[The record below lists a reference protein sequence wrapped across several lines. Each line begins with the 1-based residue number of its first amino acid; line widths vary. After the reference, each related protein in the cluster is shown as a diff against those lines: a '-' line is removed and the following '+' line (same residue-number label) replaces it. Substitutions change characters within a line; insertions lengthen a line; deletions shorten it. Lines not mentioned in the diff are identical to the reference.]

1 MTGASFARW
10 RGSPNHYNGRN
21 GYAISHITLFP
32 L

>member
-10 RGSPNHYNGRN
+10 RGNPNHYNGRN

>member
-1 MTGASFARW
+1 MNGITW
-10 RGSPNHYNGRN
+10 IESPNHYNGRN